1 MPYKVKTIHHTHTVY
16 KHAGGG
22 GGGGDEGYK
31 VIGYSGDGDISLGH
45 GHEVSGDGGGE
56 HAGGFT
62 VGGDH
67 GYWHS
72 GS

>member
-16 KHAGGG
+16 KHVG
-22 GGGGDEGYK
+22 GGGGDEGGSK
-31 VIGYSGDGDISLGH
+31 VIGYSGDGDVSLGH
-45 GHEVSGDGGGE
+45 GHEVHADVGE

-72 GS
+72 GR

>member
-1 MPYKVKTIHHTHTVY
+1 MPYKVNTIHHHHTVY
-16 KHAGGG
+16 KHVGGG
-22 GGGGDEGYK
+22 KDEGGDK
-31 VIGYSGDGDISLGH
+31 VIGYSGDGDVSLGH
-45 GHEVSGDGGGE
+45 GQEVHSDGGE

-72 GS
+72 GR